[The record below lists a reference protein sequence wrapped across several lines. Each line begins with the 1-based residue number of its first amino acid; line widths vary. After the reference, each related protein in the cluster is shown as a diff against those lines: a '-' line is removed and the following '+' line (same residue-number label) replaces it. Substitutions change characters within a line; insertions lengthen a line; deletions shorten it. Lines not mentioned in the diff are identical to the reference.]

1 MTEKQQNDII
11 LALTIRGCDIKGAL
25 PRFIDNR
32 DFYCSMLAQI
42 PNEEN
47 FSKLGVALD
56 AEDVAAAFD
65 AAHTLKGVI
74 GNMGLTPMYEEVCYI
89 VESLRNGRLD
99 NMQEHYQALSR
110 FKKEL
115 ENLLESNS

>member
-11 LALTIRGCDIKGAL
+11 RALTSRGCDIEGAL

-32 DFYCSMLAQI
+32 DFYCRMLEQV
-42 PNEEN
+42 PREEN
-47 FSKLGVALD
+47 FSKLGAALD
-56 AEDVAAAFD
+56 AGDVTAAFE
-65 AAHTLKGVI
+65 AAHTIKGVM

-110 FKKEL
+110 LKEEL
-115 ENLLESNS
+115 ETLLKSQA